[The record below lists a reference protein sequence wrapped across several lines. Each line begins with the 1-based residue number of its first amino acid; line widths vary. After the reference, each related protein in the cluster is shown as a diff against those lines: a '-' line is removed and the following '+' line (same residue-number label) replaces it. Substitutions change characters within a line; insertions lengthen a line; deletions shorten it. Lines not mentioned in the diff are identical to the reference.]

1 VSRVNTTALLQFLAV
16 DLLLVLTPGA
26 DWAYIVRATLGRES
40 PAAAIG
46 GIVSGYVLHA
56 LLVTLGVAALLARAP
71 DARAALTVA
80 GALYLVWLG
89 AGALREPVAL
99 GADTAARQRRADSVA
114 VRGLLVSGLNPKGLL
129 LFFAVLPQFVRPAA
143 AWPVSLQL
151 GVLGALH
158 LLACTAVYR
167 GVAAGAR
174 SLLTRRRAA
183 AALGTVSGALMAV
196 IGVALTVE
204 QALRL

>member
-1 VSRVNTTALLQFLAV
+1 VDTTALLQFLAV

-40 PAAAIG
+40 PAAAVG

-56 LLVTLGVAALLARAP
+56 LLVTAGVAALLAGAP
-71 DARAALTVA
+71 HARAALTLA

-89 AGALREPVAL
+89 IGGLREPAAL
-99 GADTAARQRRADSVA
+99 RGAPAAQPRRADAVA
-114 VRGLLVSGLNPKGLL
+114 LRGLLVSGLNPKGLL

-143 AWPVSLQL
+143 PWPVAVQL
-151 GVLGALH
+151 GVLGAAH

-167 GVAAGAR
+167 AVAAGAR
-174 SLLTRRRAA
+174 RLLARRRAA
-183 AALGTVSGALMAV
+183 AVLGTLSAALMAV
-196 IGVALTVE
+196 IGAALTVE
-204 QALRL
+204 QAVRL